1 MRNGRAATVYVIA
14 RHGRFGGAAAAAKRV
29 HGRAAAPPLG
39 GHGGATLIIT
49 DAESVLRAPAA
60 SRSARVVFL
69 DRVTPA
75 QLDILRERF
84 SRVLAEYEGMQ
95 RLPDDQLLEVLEAPN
110 ASDLFVAGAIDTA
123 LGSLV
128 LYRGNL
134 ERLVVP
140 LESFAVTGDL
150 RPDFGR
156 LAIGEYGHSVRLGE
170 YEASADAILYE
181 HDPAYR
187 RAAKKRLVAERD
199 GLGASIRR
207 LRLQRGLSRADFS
220 GLSEKQ
226 VARIERGD
234 TPGPRPSTL
243 RRLAERLGVEVEELG
258 SY

>member
-1 MRNGRAATVYVIA
+1 MTGGRAATVYVVA
-14 RHGRFGGAAAAAKRV
+14 PRGRSAGAAAAAKGVRQ
-29 HGRAAAPPLG
+29 RAASQLG
-39 GHGGATLIIT
+39 GHGGATLVVT
-49 DAESVLRAPAA
+49 DANSVLHAPAV
-60 SRSARVVFL
+60 SRSARVAFL

-95 RLPDDQLLEVLEAPN
+95 RLPDAQLLEVLEAPN
-110 ASDLFVAGAIDTA
+110 ASELFVAGAIDRA
-123 LGSLV
+123 LGSLM

-140 LESFAVTGDL
+140 LESFAASGGV

-170 YEASADAILYE
+170 YEAAADAILYE
-181 HDPAYR
+181 HDPIYR
-187 RAAKKRLVAERD
+187 RAAKKRVLAAQD

-207 LRLQRGLSRADFS
+207 LRLQRGLSRADFP

-234 TPGPRPSTL
+234 TARPRTSTL
-243 RRLAERLGVEVEELG
+243 RRFAERLGVEVEELG